1 MNVKRIQETAFNSDQ
16 KYMEVRCKD
25 SNKEVT
31 YMKGT
36 HISDISS
43 YWNVTSWTVHHELS
57 DIILLIV
64 YYMIHVSRT
73 HTHRQIDTHKHS
85 LLLSLSLSH
94 TLQHTLTHS
103 LNHSLNHSL
112 TQSLT
117 YSITHSH
124 SPSLPHSLTLSLSL
138 SLTLGAL
145 EVLVPMCS
153 FYSAINGDRLNLTA
167 AAQERLQHQVHLL
180 T

>member
-36 HISDISS
+36 YISDISS

-73 HTHRQIDTHKHS
+73 HTHRQIDAHKHS
-85 LLLSLSLSH
+85 LLLSLSHSH
-94 TLQHTLTHS
+94 TLSNTRSHTHSITHSLTHS
-103 LNHSLNHSL
+103 LNHPLTHILNH
-112 TQSLT
+112 
-117 YSITHSH
+117 
-124 SPSLPHSLTLSLSL
+124 SLSL
-138 SLTLGAL
+138 SLPPSLSHAFSL
-145 EVLVPMCS
+145 SLSHPRCS
-153 FYSAINGDRLNLTA
+153 WGSSSYVFI
-167 AAQERLQHQVHLL
+167 LQCD
-180 T
+180 